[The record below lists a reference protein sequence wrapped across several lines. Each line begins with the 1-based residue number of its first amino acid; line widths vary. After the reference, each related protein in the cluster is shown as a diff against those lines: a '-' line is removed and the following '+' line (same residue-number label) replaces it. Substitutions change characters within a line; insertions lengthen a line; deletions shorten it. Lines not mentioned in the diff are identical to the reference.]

1 VSGHRKLRIVVV
13 YNRDYEGAEAD
24 PENRAREDIKT
35 IADHLIGLLNQ
46 GGFEA
51 NGLGITDDVF
61 GDFESLLAM
70 RPDAVFN
77 LCESVCGDSRFE
89 PLLPLLWEKEV
100 IPFTGSG
107 SLALSLALHKHKA
120 KELLVARGV
129 PTPGFLLVTSSDVG
143 HVTLPFPLIVKP
155 SREDASVGISASSVV
170 RNREELALRVA
181 HVLEHYRQP
190 ALIETYIEGREIY
203 VSVLDQE
210 NRGPQAFPFYEIDFS
225 EMPADRPR
233 IVSFE
238 GKWVEGSV
246 DYVGTKS
253 VPCAPLAAEV
263 SARVTE
269 AALAAFGALELRDY
283 GRIDLRVSADGTPYV
298 IDVNPNCDLSAEAGG
313 YAKAARL
320 GGMTY
325 EQLVMRLVD
334 LALAR
339 RNDADTIPL
348 TARSR
353 THRGTRG
360 AGRDVSSGRDR
371 LRDGA
376 RGRGAGQG

>member
-1 VSGHRKLRIVVV
+1 VSAHRKLRVVVV

-24 PENRAREDIKT
+24 PENRAREDIKN
-35 IADHLIGLLNQ
+35 IADHLLGLLNAH
-46 GGFEA
+46 GYEA
-51 NGLGITDDVF
+51 VGLGITDDVF
-61 GDFESLLAM
+61 GDFQALTSL
-70 RPDAVFN
+70 RPDVVFN

-89 PLLPLLWEKEV
+89 PLLPLLWEKEG

-129 PTPGFLLVTSSDVG
+129 PTPGFALLSSSEVDDPG
-143 HVTLPFPLIVKP
+143 LGFPLIVKP
-155 SREDASVGISASSVV
+155 SREDASVGISAASVV
-170 RNREELALRVA
+170 RDLPALRAQVA
-181 HVLEHYRQP
+181 HVIEHYRQP
-190 ALIETYIEGREIY
+190 AVVERYIEGREIY
-203 VSVLDQE
+203 VSILDRE
-210 NRGPQAFPFYEIDFS
+210 GRGLDTFPFYEIDFG
-225 EMPADRPR
+225 EMPADRPK

-238 GKWVEGSV
+238 GKWVEDSV

-253 VPCAPLAAEV
+253 VPCQPLSEPIA
-263 SARVTE
+263 ARVRQ
-269 AALAAFGALELRDY
+269 AALAAFAALELRDY
-283 GRIDLRVSADGTPYV
+283 GRIDLRLAADGTPYV
-298 IDVNPNCDLSAEAGG
+298 IDVNPNCDLSADAGG

-320 GGMTY
+320 GGLSY
-325 EQLVMRLVD
+325 DQLVLRLLD

-353 THRGTRG
+353 SHRGARLS
-360 AGRDVSSGRDR
+360 GRDVSSGRDR